1 MPSAKHA
8 MAYDLENWGGLN
20 RASFNALISER
31 DQVEYYYPA
40 WRAAVQGGRT
50 GSVMCS
56 CECAALSCFI
66 QRLQLHHSRVH
77 PPAPC
82 RQCCER
88 CPELRN
94 SEFLNGVLRDQY
106 GFDGLVVSD
115 CGAIDHIHSQFK
127 PGDPSTT
134 GGNNQPGV
142 MKPGFPANSSDATML
157 AVRKPLFPLQCAAQ
171 CRNVWPRSA
180 MPCQNKMITT
190 NCAREMCS

>member
-1 MPSAKHA
+1 MPASTRSSRSVIRWSITTQPGGQRCRVAALAALCAPVSAQP
-8 MAYDLENWGGLN
+8 YPV
-20 RASFNALISER
+20 SFNVCSSTTHVCIHPR
-31 DQVEYYYPA
+31 
-40 WRAAVQGGRT
+40 RADNAVNG
-50 GSVMCS
+50 VPS
-56 CECAALSCFI
+56 CA
-66 QRLQLHHSRVH
+66 
-77 PPAPC
+77 
-82 RQCCER
+82 
-88 CPELRN
+88 N

-134 GGNNQPGV
+134 GGNNQSGV

-180 MPCQNKMITT
+180 MLCQNKMIST

>member
-1 MPSAKHA
+1 

-66 QRLQLHHSRVH
+66 HVCSSTTHVCIH
-77 PPAPC
+77 PRRADNAVNGVPSCA
-82 RQCCER
+82 
-88 CPELRN
+88 N

-180 MPCQNKMITT
+180 MPCQNKMIST

>member
-1 MPSAKHA
+1 

-56 CECAALSCFI
+56 YNAVNGVPSCA
-66 QRLQLHHSRVH
+66 
-77 PPAPC
+77 
-82 RQCCER
+82 
-88 CPELRN
+88 N

-106 GFDGLVVSD
+106 GFDGMVVSD

-127 PGDPSTT
+127 PGESVDDRRQSI
-134 GGNNQPGV
+134 GRDEA
-142 MKPGFPANSSDATML
+142 GFP
-157 AVRKPLFPLQCAAQ
+157 C
-171 CRNVWPRSA
+171 
-180 MPCQNKMITT
+180 
-190 NCAREMCS
+190 